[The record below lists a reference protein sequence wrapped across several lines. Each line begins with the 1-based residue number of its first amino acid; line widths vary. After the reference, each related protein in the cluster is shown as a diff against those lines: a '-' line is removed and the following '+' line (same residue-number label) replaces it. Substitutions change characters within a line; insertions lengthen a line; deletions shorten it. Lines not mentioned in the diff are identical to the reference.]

1 MQAEIAAQQEV
12 DATHEQGAAHLDKSV
27 RTHGLASSPKPHML
41 CSPHMFVSLAGS
53 QTLYFLQHM
62 SHVTQSM
69 DETATARL
77 LSRLDTVKYPA
88 VRVVGRSLHMW
99 HNTGADTA
107 ASWRCVCLCR
117 APCCFA
123 RELPAMTACF
133 PSCRASWVS
142 SRRTTWVRV
151 ALRRHRLARWT
162 SPLAPPQAAATVV
175 GSLSTWRCVH
185 RRSDAPCCTCGTPC
199 SKLCCALCGGG
210 GSGGGGGV
218 CSVCSVCVCVC
229 VCVCQ
234 LAWLTC
240 RLAAATRS
248 GWGKPLVRTRC

>member
-88 VRVVGRSLHMW
+88 VRVVGQAYTCGTTHMVMTRP
-99 HNTGADTA
+99 HRGVVFAYA
-107 ASWRCVCLCR
+107 GHRVVSQGSCQQRRHVFRRVGRVGCLRGGRPGCGWRCVAIDWPVGR
-117 APCCFA
+117 PPAPL
-123 RELPAMTACF
+123 RRRRP
-133 PSCRASWVS
+133 PSWVLL
-142 SRRTTWVRV
+142 RHGAACTDAATHLAVRV
-151 ALRRHRLARWT
+151 APRARNCAV
-162 SPLAPPQAAATVV
+162 LCAAGVAVV
-175 GSLSTWRCVH
+175 VVVVCV
-185 RRSDAPCCTCGTPC
+185 
-199 SKLCCALCGGG
+199 
-210 GSGGGGGV
+210 V
-218 CSVCSVCVCVC
+218 CVVCVCVC
-229 VCVCQ
+229 VCVCVS
-234 LAWLTC
+234 WP
-240 RLAAATRS
+240 
-248 GWGKPLVRTRC
+248 G